1 MISEERLRSAR
12 ILIVDDE
19 EPNVRLLEKILAAEG
34 YSQTL
39 SITDSREAVALHG
52 AFRPDVLLLDL
63 HMPPPDGFSIL
74 DELKRNRNGGYVGIL
89 VLTADITR
97 QTRIRALASGAH
109 DFLTKPFDQ
118 LEVLSRLRILL
129 ETRFLYRD
137 LEDQNRLLEEK
148 VRERTEEL
156 RQNRLEII
164 QRLSRAVE
172 FRDEGTGLHI
182 LRISQF
188 SGALARALGLSRDH
202 AELILSASPM
212 HDIGKIAIPDRIL
225 LKEGPL
231 TESEWEVMRRH
242 TRIGY
247 DLLSGHDSAIMRAAA
262 EIALTHHERWDGAGY
277 PQGLRGEAIPVEG
290 RIVALCDVFDA
301 LLSRRPY
308 KEPWR
313 MEAAVEEIRRLSG
326 EAFDPEMVRAFEKSL
341 PEMRSII
348 AKISERL
355 AESL

>member
-1 MISEERLRSAR
+1 MIGDERIKSAR
-12 ILIVDDE
+12 VLIVDDE

-39 SITDSREAVALHG
+39 SITDSREAVALHT
-52 AFRPDVLLLDL
+52 AFRPDVVLLDL
-63 HMPPPDGFSIL
+63 HMPPPDGFAIL
-74 DELKRNRNGGYVGIL
+74 EELKRRRNGGFIGAL
-89 VLTADITR
+89 VLTADVSR
-97 QTRIRALASGAH
+97 ETRIRALASGAH

-118 LEVLSRLRILL
+118 LEVLSRIRILL

-137 LEDQNRLLEEK
+137 LEDQNRLLEER

-156 RQNRLEII
+156 RQTRLEII

-188 SGALARALGLSRDH
+188 SGALAREAGLSKDG
-202 AELILSASPM
+202 AELVLSASPM

-231 TESEWEVMRRH
+231 NEAEWEIMRRH
-242 TRIGY
+242 TRIGH
-247 DLLSGHDSAIMRAAA
+247 DLLSGHDSAIMKAAA
-262 EIALTHHERWDGAGY
+262 DIALTHHERWDGGGY
-277 PQGLRGEAIPVEG
+277 PQGLKGESIPVEG

-313 MEAAVEEIRRLSG
+313 MGAAVEEIQRLSG
-326 EAFDPEMVRAFEKSL
+326 EAFDPDLVEAFGRSLDEMNA
-341 PEMRSII
+341 II
-348 AKISERL
+348 QKISERL
-355 AESL
+355 AEGP